1 MSGRISTTVPGILLI
16 HDDDSTKGN
25 LFITSSTSMEEA
37 VVSHTKVANVEGVI
51 ALEASMG
58 ANLKGVVGGQSTIN
72 PE

>member
-1 MSGRISTTVPGILLI
+1 
-16 HDDDSTKGN
+16 
-25 LFITSSTSMEEA
+25 MEEA